1 MGHFNDL
8 TGQKFSRWTVL
19 GIDHREQKYDKD
31 GKKNGG
37 RYFYK
42 CKCDCGNEG
51 VVCAHTLTNGESKS
65 CGCYCADATS
75 KLFKKY
81 NQYDLS
87 GEYGMGYTS
96 NGEAFKFDIKD
107 FPKIKDICWYSEQRT
122 GYIVNRSSG
131 GKTIRMHNYI
141 TGFNFVDHINR
152 DKADNRRSNLRE
164 ADKSK
169 NEMNKGV
176 RRNNKSGITGVR
188 FDSRRNRWVAAI
200 TKFDIHR
207 SKYFSNRYEAIQCR
221 LLWEKELFGEYSGQK
236 ELFEVY
242 EVE

>member
-1 MGHFNDL
+1 MGYFNDL
-8 TGQKFSRWTVL
+8 TGKRFSRWTVL
-19 GIDHREQKYDKD
+19 GVDHREQKYDKN

-37 RYFYK
+37 VYFYK
-42 CKCDCGNEG
+42 CRCDCGNEG
-51 VVCAHTLTNGESKS
+51 VVCAGTLTNGESKS
-65 CGCYCADATS
+65 CGCYGVEVVS

-87 GEYGMGYTS
+87 GEYGVGYTF
-96 NGEAFKFDIKD
+96 NGKIFKFDIED

-122 GYIVNRSSG
+122 GYIVSKSSN
-131 GKTIRMHNYI
+131 KMVRMHNYI
-141 TGFNFVDHINR
+141 TGFDFVDHINR

-164 ADKSK
+164 ADKSR

-176 RRNNKSGITGVR
+176 RSNNKSGVTGVH
-188 FDSRRNRWVAAI
+188 FNNKRNRWVAVI
-200 TKFDIHR
+200 DKLNIHR
-207 SKYFSNRYEAIQCR
+207 SKYFSNKDDAIQCR

-242 EVE
+242 GIE